1 MSQPILHFAHA
12 NGFPGQSYRILL
24 EPMQSQWQIK
34 ILDRL
39 GHQPNFPVNANWQ
52 NLVDELLQHLEQTCG
67 NNPVVGVGHSLGG
80 VITYMAALKA
90 PERFS
95 QIILLDPPLLTGLD
109 SLSLK
114 LGKRFGFIDKITP
127 AGITKGRRS
136 HFPDQVTAV
145 NYFSSKNLFKNFH
158 PQALRDY
165 VEFGTEQRA
174 TGGIQLRFSPAVEV
188 AIFRNLADNLTGSH
202 RKLKVPASIIR
213 GESSELITEQ
223 RAKRLRKMGFEI
235 YPVPGGHMFPLE
247 HPEQT
252 RQCLES
258 LLTRNLQLNKT

>member
-34 ILDRL
+34 VLDRL
-39 GHQPNFPVNANWQ
+39 GHQPSFPVNQ
-52 NLVDELLQHLEQTCG
+52 NCQALVDELLHHLRQTCG
-67 NNPVVGVGHSLGG
+67 NQQVIGLGHSLGG
-80 VITYMAALKA
+80 VITYMAALKE

-109 SLSLK
+109 SWGLK

-136 HFPDQVTAV
+136 HFPDQTTAI
-145 NYFSSKNLFKNFH
+145 NYFASKKLFKDFH
-158 PQALRDY
+158 PQALQDY
-165 VEFGTEQRA
+165 VAFGTEQRS

-213 GESSELITEQ
+213 GESSDLITDQ
-223 RAKRLRKMGFEI
+223 REKRLRKMGFEI
-235 YPVPGGHMFPLE
+235 HQVPGGHMFPLE
-247 HPEQT
+247 NPVQT
-252 RQCLES
+252 RECLQKILLSS
-258 LLTRNLQLNKT
+258 L

>member
-12 NGFPGQSYRILL
+12 NGFPGQSYRVLL
-24 EPMQSQWQIK
+24 EPMQNQWQIK
-34 ILDRL
+34 MLDRL
-39 GHQPNFPVNANWQ
+39 GHQPNFPVNKNWQ
-52 NLVDELLQHLEQTCG
+52 NLVDELLQYLEQTCG
-67 NNPVVGVGHSLGG
+67 DKPVVGVGHSLGG
-80 VITYMAALKA
+80 VVTYMAALKT

-95 QIILLDPPLLTGLD
+95 QIILLDPPLLTGFD
-109 SLSLK
+109 SLGLK

-145 NYFSSKNLFKNFH
+145 NYFAGKNLFKNFH
-158 PQALRDY
+158 PQALQDY

-223 RAKRLRKMGFEI
+223 REKRLRRMGFEI

-252 RQCLES
+252 RQCLEKI
-258 LLTRNLQLNKT
+258 LTRSL

>member
-12 NGFPGQSYRILL
+12 NGFPGQSYQTLL
-24 EPMQSQWQIK
+24 EPMQSQFEIQV
-34 ILDRL
+34 LDRL

-52 NLVDELLQHLEQTCG
+52 ALVDELLNNLDKTCG
-67 NNPVVGVGHSLGG
+67 NRPVVGLGHSLGG

-109 SLSLK
+109 SWGLK

-136 HFPDQVTAV
+136 HFPDQASAV
-145 NYFSSKNLFKNFH
+145 KYFAGKSLFKNFH
-158 PQALRDY
+158 PQALQDY
-165 VEFGTEQRA
+165 VKFGTEEHS

-188 AIFRNLADNLTGSH
+188 AIFRNMADNLTGSH
-202 RKLKVPASIIR
+202 RRLKVPASIIR
-213 GESSELITEQ
+213 GESSELITNPRQ
-223 RAKRLRKMGFEI
+223 QRLRKMGFEMHQ
-235 YPVPGGHMFPLE
+235 VPGGHMFPLE
-247 HPEQT
+247 HPELT
-252 RQCLES
+252 RQCLEKI
-258 LLTRNLQLNKT
+258 LTSRL